1 MDEIKALLDRYMDG
15 ATTCAEEQQL
25 RQYFRTHADALPD
38 EWKPLRALFLFVDDE
53 REALELGEESSD
65 SALEAELPVPT
76 EATEQHAAP
85 VVSIRRRA
93 RRVWLAVASVAAVL
107 LLVALPFIK
116 GRGHSAYAIIDGQRT
131 NDQEVVMQEAEA
143 ALQEVAIDDED
154 AFGALGE
161 MAL

>member
-1 MDEIKALLDRYMDG
+1 MDEIKALLDRYIDG

-65 SALEAELPVPT
+65 SALEAEHPT
-76 EATEQHAAP
+76 QTETEQRASF
-85 VVSIRRRA
+85 VSIRRRA
-93 RRVWLAVASVAAVL
+93 RRTWLAVASVAAVL

>member
-53 REALELGEESSD
+53 REALELGEALTD
-65 SALEAELPVPT
+65 SVLEAELPMQT
-76 EATEQHAAP
+76 ETEQHVAP
-85 VVSIRRRA
+85 LVSIRRRA